1 MKYFDIYEDTLK
13 EVSESGQG
21 LWKNDLYIDLERT
34 QKYGHYGQ
42 YFALW
47 VELTSYKPGEEL
59 DNAFYRLYTDV
70 RRILAEASD
79 KMVFCLN
86 SADIQRAAAE
96 KKPAIFLSAEDV
108 ASMGKYAYSA
118 YDMGF
123 RVMCIMGV
131 HETQY
136 GYSTASENKGL
147 KPEGKKL
154 INQYLSEGMVIDVAH
169 MSEAGFYDVCEMVN
183 KPIIASHANS
193 RKVYDHHRNLTDDQI
208 HALIQKKGLMGMISF
223 HTFMTDDPVFKPKHV
238 IRHAEHILELGGQ
251 DILAFGGDMDG
262 IDGKFPMGFH
272 GIQDMNYLYNE
283 FLKLNYS
290 ETLLN
295 KIFYDNAYQFTLD
308 NM

>member
-86 SADIQRAAAE
+86 SADLQRAAAE

-154 INQYLSEGMVIDVAH
+154 INQYVSEGMVIDVAH

-208 HALIQKKGLMGMISF
+208 RALI
-223 HTFMTDDPVFKPKHV
+223 
-238 IRHAEHILELGGQ
+238 
-251 DILAFGGDMDG
+251 
-262 IDGKFPMGFH
+262 
-272 GIQDMNYLYNE
+272 
-283 FLKLNYS
+283 
-290 ETLLN
+290 
-295 KIFYDNAYQFTLD
+295 
-308 NM
+308 